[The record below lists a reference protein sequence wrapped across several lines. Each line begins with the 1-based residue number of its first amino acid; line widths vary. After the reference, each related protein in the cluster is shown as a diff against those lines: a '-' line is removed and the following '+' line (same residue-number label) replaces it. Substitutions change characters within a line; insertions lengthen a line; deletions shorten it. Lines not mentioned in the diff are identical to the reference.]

1 MALVATVGAANADSY
16 ITLAEADAY
25 LAARFGAE
33 AWEALGDELKEKA
46 LKQATRELDR
56 HRFRSSKATTVQ
68 ALQFP
73 RWDQEEALTELPP
86 CVKDACAEQ
95 ALSLVVNSATGGRSE
110 RQKLRADGVQ
120 AWAVG
125 DASETL
131 GPGGGGSLS
140 PLCSDA
146 RALLARW
153 ISTTGRLVSD
163 RERVAKPR
171 GGGPLNL

>member
-1 MALVATVGAANADSY
+1 MAIVATVGAANANSY
-16 ITLAEADAY
+16 LTVEQADAY
-25 LAARFGAE
+25 LADRLGAE
-33 AWEALGDELKEKA
+33 AWAALDGQKETA

-56 HRFRSSKATTVQ
+56 HRFKGCRANSDQ

-73 RWDQEEALTELPP
+73 RLEQKQLLNEIPP
-86 CVKDACAEQ
+86 EVKQACAEQ
-95 ALSLVVNSATGGRSE
+95 ALWLAQHAANGGRSD
-110 RQKLRADGVQ
+110 RQQLRQDGVT

-140 PLCSDA
+140 SLCPDA

-153 ISTTGRLVSD
+153 ISRTGRLLSD
-163 RERVAKPR
+163 RERPATAR
-171 GGGPLNL
+171 RWSPLT